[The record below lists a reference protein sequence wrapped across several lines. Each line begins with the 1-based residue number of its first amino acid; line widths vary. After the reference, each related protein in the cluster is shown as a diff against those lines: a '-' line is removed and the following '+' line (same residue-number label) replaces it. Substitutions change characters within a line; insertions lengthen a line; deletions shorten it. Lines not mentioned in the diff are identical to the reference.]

1 MPGLNTPIDSPI
13 ADNSAVGQAVS
24 GLRLNPDFGPSG
36 DASGGDTGPL
46 QLNPMFGPTATPQAA
61 PVQQPEQGDFMRG
74 ASTAVDQT
82 KQMYYGAKALIGDAV
97 GSDSMRD
104 ENIQRYN
111 EIGDEIQKN
120 SKPSDSFTDAWKS
133 GDMID
138 FLQYGAGYVGAQAGM
153 ALASGGVGSLVGKMM
168 ARGALKKGMEA
179 LVAGQIKKKV
189 AEAAAKGVAEDV
201 ARDAAVRSV
210 FSKLGSG
217 SALAGFNLSQEA
229 GQIYPDALKEA
240 QAKGQDVD
248 LLKVF
253 GSAALAAGLETAADA
268 FNIGKLGKVMGGA
281 EKGGSSL
288 LRNVAVESFK
298 GGMREGLTELAQTGV
313 ERFGA
318 GQSLTSPEAIR
329 DYVDSTA
336 LGVLGGGGFGA
347 VAGSLE
353 SRGKAAP
360 GPVAAP
366 GATSPTTDTGTAS
379 SPANAVPDSAFVPA
393 RQIEVTD
400 DLRKKFAPDL
410 EARGVDPLSDQGTAM
425 IQRLEQVEQATGV
438 IRARQAQE
446 ERGARQEEVKAA
458 FGDTATSGI
467 GTGVMGAEPIVRR
480 DSVTPNDQ
488 TRTLQPVENNAE
500 PVTLPETSWNTDPA
514 TTTHAIAPE
523 DVVARQQDWEAPGSF
538 DVKTPAGEPNTVAN
552 RFVTEAAAAH
562 FVKAYAPKTADTQ
575 FQIRSARRAKSEGGG
590 TYHFIEERP
599 LPHPKAELVVGYGT
613 RDELT
618 KAKNVPAA
626 VDAAAPDAGAGSA
639 PGAQDQGLPSGGSE
653 VRGGGANPVDS
664 SAGSQPVERS
674 KQAPGALTRNLG
686 NKRVVFPD
694 ANHVETFNHGRVVN
708 QLPVAQAQLRQLEQ
722 DQAKKATKKRAAEI
736 EEQRTKVQGL
746 EKKAATG
753 RARVRSAVGNK
764 ALTNQEAD
772 QRAVAYHA
780 QVRDAAKAHTG
791 EQPMAAPPVSEPAAK
806 PAPGNTEPAANNAT
820 QAPVSEPTPAQAEP
834 VAEPAKAAENVDH
847 GPEAPDGRPYAN
859 DVRDALSRIQGEMR
873 DRGAKGLVLD
883 LAPVPAGTRGEH
895 FRAAAEIVRRLFGK
909 QLVVVSQSKPT
920 FQGLHAPYAP
930 GLIFISED
938 THRPVM
944 AVIGHEMLHALRT
957 DRPDVFNKLARELRV
972 SDYDGFKADI
982 DRLYAEH
989 GLDSLGDDK
998 AAEELVADISGDFWT
1013 DPDFWATL
1021 GRRNPTLFGRV
1032 AKFVQDF
1039 LNHIHSAL
1047 SGHFRPF
1054 GSERYLE
1061 NIDQAR
1067 DAIARAMQEYSEGVQ
1082 PTEGVEPA
1090 EESSSLSLDDLG
1102 RRDEHSTASAAGAGS
1117 SDVGHRRE
1125 ASTGRYVGAPNWVG
1139 NSPQRLAAMR
1149 ANLRKLA
1156 LEGEPGRMWYE
1167 NSSKAILQLAGGD
1180 KVEAE
1185 KIAGLIAIYSPNA
1198 SVPANTAMALNAYF
1212 QYKAG
1217 VPIKAGMARAN
1228 RYAEDLLRHEKA
1240 WHGIKTNSFY
1250 QNLMVEIDPSK
1261 LEKGVATMDMWM
1273 ALAFDYGK
1281 VQLDQGPTYTFAE
1294 RETQRLADELGWTAH
1309 QTQAAIWTA
1318 IKARVE
1324 ASAKPRKAYELKH
1337 GIAQLVTKADEVGKE
1352 STSHTVVKGREYDH
1366 YRAATKFGMQHELT
1380 REEIDNAKQD
1390 FADAI
1395 KARTVQMSWEATP
1408 GRTSGVLPGI
1418 HEAPIE
1424 QKFEY
1429 LVAVEKALM
1438 ADGKDAIA
1446 EAVGLPGGVSVN
1458 GFSAWEGDI
1467 GAGAQTF
1474 VGASV
1479 GGAGKSRGLKPE
1491 ARQLLDL
1498 YAAAKGLV
1506 LHQMAVVYH
1515 LPIFDEAASR
1525 KNGAQITTERALN
1538 EDEMRHLHQAL
1549 HDHFG
1554 TWELAPADRPD
1565 GVRILNFVDGLD
1577 NKKFQAGID
1586 RIISELPDEFGGK
1599 IIEHSGFRSD
1609 GNYISNDWEQHPNG
1623 EEYAQ
1628 RLSTGRPDLQGRV
1641 ADLRARVA
1649 AVNQDFS
1656 ARYGWGNPGPSAA
1669 SLRSQ
1674 AGEVSL
1680 SPVPIE
1686 RPGWDERTKRALNE
1700 PFTPA
1705 PKATIRQR
1713 LEAQRPQFLKR
1724 VISALVDPFVGLKE
1738 IDDKLY
1744 MRARL
1749 SNGTDG
1755 GLEALMH
1762 FGQVYDHDGALD
1774 VKKGTTGLIDA
1785 LKPLGNEVEDFF
1797 RWVALN
1803 RAAQLKKQDRENFF
1817 TDESIALRGKF
1828 VEGKMADGKARQVV
1842 YQKALADMNALNRSV
1857 LDLAK
1862 KQGLIDQAGY
1872 NRFSNDI
1879 WYVPFYRVI
1888 EENDNAV
1895 TSVQAASG
1903 LSGQKFG
1910 ERLKG
1915 GTDRVGDLLPNVLRN
1930 WGSILAASQKNG
1942 VARDALAQ
1950 AEQMGAAE
1958 QVQAGTA
1965 GAARVMVDGREKS
1978 YSISDPLVANAI
1990 LSINMAALN
1999 HPVLKVM
2006 NAFKKAL
2013 TFGVTLA
2020 PDFKIRN
2027 LLRDSIQSM
2036 ALGDLP
2042 YNPIANV
2049 AGGLAG
2055 LRGDLK
2061 ASVLAGGG
2069 LFGHQMDEHD
2079 LEERIKR
2086 LAEKGMD
2093 ERTILRSPEAVIKA
2107 LRSGGAKGLAKAA
2120 FESYDALGQSLENAN
2135 RAALY
2140 NSMIGEGK
2148 SHLEAAFA
2156 ARDLMDFSL
2165 QGHNAAVRMLSMVL
2179 PFFNARLQGLY
2190 KIGRDGVAPTL
2201 LTIMGKANEGERAK
2215 AARFT
2220 AVTGAVVMAGLALY
2234 LAYKD
2239 DKDFQA
2245 REQWDRDNFWWFKAG
2260 GVAYRI
2266 PKPFEL
2272 GAIGTIAERGLE
2284 QFIDPKVDGDVF
2296 ERSMSNMFTNT
2307 FAFDPV
2313 PQSFRP
2319 LLNLIGNQDSF
2330 TQRPIETMGMQN
2342 LSKTERYSQGTSETA
2357 KLLSRANQA
2366 VASSLGTI
2374 GEGEVLSP
2382 AQIDYLA
2389 RGYFGWLGAAVMQG
2403 TGEIAKWGSPVTAPS
2418 ARIQDYPVIGSF
2430 VRDMPSDQSRYVSDF
2445 YRSATEIQ
2453 QLYSDLKFYQKL
2465 GQIDKARE
2473 LIAEHG
2479 TELRLHG
2486 LYSTATREIGGLNQ
2500 QLRRVEASTQL
2511 TPDRKRELIDSL
2523 SMRKAMLAQR
2533 VEVMRRSS
2541 R

>member
-104 ENIQRYN
+104 ENLQRYN

-168 ARGALKKGMEA
+168 ARGALKKGMET
-179 LVAGQIKKKV
+179 LVSGQIKKKV

-201 ARDAAVRSV
+201 ARNAAVKSV
-210 FSKLGSG
+210 FSKLGAG
-217 SALAGFNLSQEA
+217 SALAGFNLTQEA

-240 QAKGQDVD
+240 QAKGEDVD

-268 FNIGKLGKVMGGA
+268 FNIGKLGKVLGGA
-281 EKGGSSL
+281 EKGGSSM
-288 LRNVAVESFK
+288 LRNVAVEAFK

-347 VAGSLE
+347 VAGTVKG
-353 SRGKAAP
+353 RGKAAP
-360 GPVAAP
+360 GPVAP
-366 GATSPTTDTGTAS
+366 PEGDTPTQGTGPAS
-379 SPANAVPDSAFVPA
+379 AVPESAFVPA

-400 DLRKKFAPDL
+400 ELRKKFTPDL
-410 EARGVDPLSDQGTAM
+410 EARGVDPMSDQGTAM

-438 IRARQAQE
+438 IRARQAEQ
-446 ERGARQEEVKAA
+446 ERGTRQEEVKAA

-467 GTGVMGAEPIVRR
+467 GTGVMGAEPITRR
-480 DSVTPNDQ
+480 DSITPNEE
-488 TRTLQPVENNAE
+488 TRTLEPVENHPE
-500 PVTLPETSWNTDPA
+500 PVTLPETSWNAEPS

-538 DVKTPAGEPNTVAN
+538 DVKTPAGEPHTVAN

-590 TYHFIEERP
+590 VYHFIEERP

-613 RDELT
+613 RDDLT
-618 KAKNVPAA
+618 KREATNAPASAPAGAPAPAA
-626 VDAAAPDAGAGSA
+626 VPGGAAAPAA
-639 PGAQDQGLPSGGSE
+639 P
-653 VRGGGANPVDS
+653 
-664 SAGSQPVERS
+664 
-674 KQAPGALTRNLG
+674 KQAPGSLTRNLG

-694 ANHVETFNHGRVVN
+694 ANHVEAFNHGRVVN
-708 QLPVAQAQLRQLEQ
+708 QLPVAQAHLRQLEQ
-722 DQAKKATKKRAAEI
+722 DQAKKPTKKRAAQI
-736 EEQRTKVQGL
+736 EEQRTKVEGL
-746 EKKAATG
+746 AKKAATG

-764 ALTNQEAD
+764 ALTDQEAD
-772 QRAVAYHA
+772 QKAVAYHT

-791 EQPMAAPPVSEPAAK
+791 ETPMAAPPVSENK
-806 PAPGNTEPAANNAT
+806 EPTANNAAE
-820 QAPVSEPTPAQAEP
+820 APVSESQEP
-834 VAEPAKAAENVDH
+834 VAEPVTSEENVDH
-847 GPEAPDGRPYAN
+847 GPQAPDGRPYAN
-859 DVRDALSRIQGEMR
+859 DVRDAVSRIQGELR

-883 LAPVPAGTRGEH
+883 LAPVPAGARGER

-909 QLVVVSQSKPT
+909 QLVLVSQSHPT

-938 THRPVM
+938 TNRPVM
-944 AVIGHEMLHALRT
+944 AVIGHEMLHALRS
-957 DRPDVFNKLARELRV
+957 DRPDVFNKLARELGV
-972 SDYDGFKADI
+972 KDYDGFKADI
-982 DRLYAEH
+982 DRLYAAH

-1013 DPDFWATL
+1013 DPEFWSTL

-1054 GSERYLE
+1054 GSERYLAD
-1061 NIDQAR
+1061 IDQAR

-1082 PTEGVEPA
+1082 PTEDIAPA
-1090 EESSSLSLDDLG
+1090 EESASLSLDDLG

-1139 NSPQRLAAMR
+1139 NSPQRLAALR

-1185 KIAGLIAIYSPNA
+1185 KIVGLIAIYSPHA
-1198 SVPANTAMALNAYF
+1198 TVQANTAMALNAYF

-1273 ALAFDYGK
+1273 ALAFDYGR
-1281 VQLDQGPTYTFAE
+1281 VQLDQGPIYTFAE

-1309 QTQAAIWTA
+1309 QAQAAIWTA
-1318 IKARVE
+1318 MKARVE
-1324 ASAKPRKAYELKH
+1324 ASANPRKAHELKQ

-1352 STSHTVVKGREYDH
+1352 STTYTVVKGREYDH
-1366 YRAATKFGMQHELT
+1366 YRAATKFGMQHDLKP
-1380 REEIDNAKQD
+1380 EEIDNAKQD

-1418 HEAPIE
+1418 FEAPLE

-1438 ADGKDAIA
+1438 TPDGRDAIS

-1479 GGAGKSRGLKPE
+1479 GGTGKNRGLKPE

-1515 LPIFDEAASR
+1515 LPIFDEAVSR
-1525 KNGAQITTERALN
+1525 SNGAEIVTERPLD
-1538 EDEMRHLHQAL
+1538 EDDMRHLYQAL

-1554 TWELAPADRPD
+1554 TWDLAPAYRPD

-1577 NKKFQAGID
+1577 NKKFQAGINQ
-1586 RIISELPDEFGGK
+1586 IIAELPDDFAGGVK
-1599 IIEHSGFRSD
+1599 DAKSFRSD
-1609 GNYISNDWEQHPNG
+1609 GNYVYNDWKEHPNG
-1623 EEYAQ
+1623 EGYLASGIE
-1628 RLSTGRPDLQGRV
+1628 GRPDLQGRV

-1649 AVNQDFS
+1649 AVNEDFS

-1713 LEAQRPQFLKR
+1713 LEAHRPQFLQR

-1762 FGQVYDHDGALD
+1762 YGQVYDHDGALD
-1774 VKKGTTGLIDA
+1774 VKPNTTGLIDA

-1828 VEGKMADGKARQVV
+1828 VEGKMADGKARLGV
-1842 YQKALADMNALNRSV
+1842 YQKALADMNSLNRSV

-1895 TSVQAASG
+1895 VSVQAASG

-1915 GTDRVGDLLPNVLRN
+1915 GTDRVGELLPNVLRN
-1930 WGSILAASQKNG
+1930 WGSILAAAQKNG

-1950 AEQMGAAE
+1950 AETMGAAE

-1978 YSISDPLVANAI
+1978 YAISDPLLANAI

-1999 HPVLKVM
+1999 HPVLKVL

-2055 LRGDLK
+2055 LRDDLK

-2190 KIGRDGVAPTL
+2190 KIGRDGVAPTM

-2215 AARFT
+2215 AARFAT
-2220 AVTGAVVMAGLALY
+2220 VTGAVVLAGLALY
-2234 LAYKD
+2234 MAYKD

-2245 REQWDRDNFWWFKAG
+2245 REQWDRDNFWWFKVG
-2260 GVAYRI
+2260 DVAYRI
-2266 PKPFEL
+2266 PKPFEI

-2284 QFIDPKVDGDVF
+2284 QFADPKVGGQVF
-2296 ERSMSNMFTNT
+2296 ERSMSSMLTNT

-2313 PQSFRP
+2313 PQLFRP
-2319 LLNLIGNQDSF
+2319 ALNLIGNEDSF

-2342 LSKTERYSQGTSETA
+2342 LSKAERYSAGTSDTA

-2366 VASSLGTI
+2366 VAGSLGTI
-2374 GEGEVLSP
+2374 GEGAVLSP

-2403 TGEIAKWGSPVTAPS
+2403 TGEIARWNSPVTAPS
-2418 ARIQDYPVIGSF
+2418 PRLQDYPVIGSF
-2430 VRDMPSDQSRYVSDF
+2430 VRGMPSTQSRYVSDF

-2473 LIAEHG
+2473 LLTEHG
-2479 TELRLHG
+2479 TELRLHS
-2486 LYSTATREIGGLNQ
+2486 LYSKATREIGGLNQ

-2533 VEVMRRSS
+2533 VEVMRRSA